1 MRVLSADIA
10 VSSDPRRRLVSDR
23 KVVDRSARPGD
34 EASEG
39 GLALKTNP
47 RPRMLRIM
55 GASFAASTLRRN
67 RPR

>member
-1 MRVLSADIA
+1 MLSADIA
-10 VSSDPRRRLVSDR
+10 VPLDPRRSFVSDR
-23 KVVDRSARPGD
+23 KVVDRSARFGG
-34 EASEG
+34 EASESR
-39 GLALKTNP
+39 LALRTNP